1 LKTRGFLSRFSAEYH
16 LNSIGWSDS
25 PAVENRFRA
34 SALPLL
40 TGAATP
46 SQQNFQ
52 ATQETMKNT
61 KFVVKLVRGTRAAEY
76 VQRIDRSPVQTTLK
90 RNLALVMGKL
100 TAEDVVNSLENP
112 RCIPELVPVQ
122 INE

>member
-1 LKTRGFLSRFSAEYH
+1 MTHPQMKTG
-16 LNSIGWSDS
+16 
-25 PAVENRFRA
+25 
-34 SALPLL
+34 SALPRCHFF
-40 TGAATP
+40 TGVATP

-52 ATQETMKNT
+52 ATQEAMKNT
-61 KFVVKLVRGTRAAEY
+61 KFMVKVVRGTRAAEY

-100 TAEDVVNSLENP
+100 TAEDVVNSLGNS

-122 INE
+122 VTE